1 MNRNKTRV
9 TGLAGLL
16 VAGLVVSPAFA
27 GVTAQTPPGA
37 VAHESKSLAADE
49 QAHALASASALGLA
63 AGEKLTVKSV
73 VEDAGGATHVR
84 YERTLDGL
92 RVIGGDFVAHKDAKG
107 TIKAVEYNLGRK
119 SVAPASRTAKISKAA
134 AQAKGLAT
142 AKATKDEKAAGN
154 ELVVFVTDQGPKLA
168 YDVLTTG
175 LRANQV
181 PTRLHTYVDAGT
193 GAVLATDDEIKT
205 GTGNGIFVGD
215 VTINTTVKSGG
226 GYEMKDAAGNTATD
240 VHNQGDPN
248 TGEGPDGDL
257 FTDADDKWGTGANS
271 DRASAAVDALY
282 GAQKTF
288 DYYKTQLGRNGI
300 WNDGRGA
307 RSRVHFANAMVN
319 AFWDGT
325 QMSYGD
331 GANNAAPLTELDVA
345 AHEMSHGVTEN
356 TAGLVYTGE
365 AGGLNEANSD
375 IFGTAVEFYVNNPN
389 DVPDYFIGE
398 LINIRGNGTPLRYM
412 DKPSKDGVSKDC
424 WSSTLGSLDPH
435 YSSGPL
441 NHWYYMLSEG
451 SGAKTINGKNYDS
464 PTCSGAA
471 AVTGIG
477 HAKAEKIWYRTLAT
491 YLTSSSKYSNARTGA
506 IKSAKDLYGQGS
518 AECLAVEKAFTAIA
532 VAATAET
539 CGTGN
544 PDPGTPAVTN
554 PGAQTSTAGTADTL
568 QLAATGGTTPYSWSA
583 TGLPAGLS
591 VNAST
596 GLISGTPTTA
606 ATSSVTAKVTD
617 AGGKTASATF
627 SWVVSSGGGG
637 GTCTGALKYDGSLSA
652 GGSKTFP
659 AFSDSDAGQLK
670 VCLDG
675 PTGSDFDVYL
685 QQQLFGSYWV
695 TVAQGITPNPDE
707 SFTYNNKA
715 GNYRLMVKAD
725 SGSGAFTATVAE

>member
-1 MNRNKTRV
+1 MKRART
-9 TGLAGLL
+9 TLIATSGLL
-16 VAGLVVSPAFA
+16 AAGLVMTPFFA
-27 GVTAQTPPGA
+27 ANADQGPPGA
-37 VAHESKSLAADE
+37 VAAESKSLAAEE
-49 QAHALASASALGLA
+49 QARAAASASALGLA

-73 VEDAGGATHVR
+73 IEDADGGTHVR
-84 YERTLDGL
+84 YERTLDGM
-92 RVIGGDFVAHKDAKG
+92 RVIGGDLVVHQEAKG
-107 TIKAVEYNLGRK
+107 GGKEVTYNLGRK
-119 SVAPASRTAKISKAA
+119 SITPASRTAKISKAA

-142 AKATKDEKAAGN
+142 AQATKDETTAGS
-154 ELVVFVTDQGPKLA
+154 ELVVLVTDQGPKLA

-175 LRANQV
+175 VRANQV

-193 GAVLATDDEIKT
+193 GAVLLTDDEIKT
-205 GTGNGIFVGD
+205 GTGDGIFVGN
-215 VTINTTVKSGG
+215 VTIETSARSGG
-226 GYEMKDAAGNTATD
+226 GFEMRDSLGNTATD

-248 TGEGPDGDL
+248 TGEGPDGDI
-257 FTDADDKWGTGANS
+257 FTDADDKWGTGAQS
-271 DRASAAVDALY
+271 DRSSAAVDALY

-288 DYYKTQLGRNGI
+288 EYYKTQLGRNGI

-307 RSRVHFANAMVN
+307 RSRVHFANAMAN

-356 TAGLVYTGE
+356 TAGLVYSGE

-398 LINIRGNGTPLRYM
+398 EIDINGDGAPLRYM
-412 DKPSKDGVSKDC
+412 DKPSKDGLSKDC
-424 WSSTLGSLDPH
+424 WSSTLGNLNPH

-441 NHWYYMLSEG
+441 NHWYFMLSEG
-451 SGAKTINGKNYDS
+451 SGARTVNGVSYNS

-477 HAKAEKIWYRTLAT
+477 HDKAEKIWYRTLAT

-532 VAATAET
+532 VAATTET
-539 CGTGN
+539 CGTGT
-544 PDPGTPAVTN
+544 PEPGSPTVTN
-554 PGAQTSTAGTADTL
+554 PGVQTSTAGTADTL
-568 QLAATGGTTPYSWSA
+568 QLAATGGTKPYAWTV
-583 TGLPAGLS
+583 TGLPAGLT

-596 GLISGTPTTA
+596 GLVSGTPTTA

-617 AGGKTASATF
+617 AAGKTATATF
-627 SWVVSSGGGG
+627 SWVVSGAGGGG
-637 GTCTGALKYDGSLSA
+637 ACTGQLKYSGTLTA

-659 AFSDSDAGQLK
+659 AFTDSDAGRLK

-675 PTGSDFDVYL
+675 PTGSDFDIYL
-685 QQQLFGSYWV
+685 QKLFGYTWV
-695 TVAQGITPNPDE
+695 TVAQGISPNPDE
-707 SFTYNNKA
+707 SVTYSNTA
-715 GNYRLMVKAD
+715 GTYRLVVKAD
-725 SGSGAFTATVAE
+725 SGSGAFTASVAE

>member
-1 MNRNKTRV
+1 MNRTKTRV
-9 TGLAGLL
+9 TAIGGLL
-16 VAGLVVSPAFA
+16 AAGLVMTPFFA
-27 GVTAQTPPGA
+27 ANADQTPPGA
-37 VAHESKSLAADE
+37 VAHESSSLAADE
-49 QAHALASASALGLA
+49 QTQAPASASALGLA
-63 AGEKLTVKSV
+63 SGEKLTVKAV
-73 VEDAGGATHVR
+73 IEDEDGGTHVR
-84 YERTLDGL
+84 YHRTLDGL
-92 RVIGGDFVAHKDAKG
+92 RVIGGDLVAHKDAKG
-107 TIKAVEYNLGRK
+107 AVEQVTYNRGYK
-119 SVAPASRTAKISKAA
+119 NITPASRTAKVSKAA

-142 AKATKDEKAAGN
+142 AQATKGETSAGS
-154 ELVVFVTDQGPKLA
+154 ELVVLVTDQGPKLA

-175 LRANQV
+175 VRANQV

-193 GAVLATDDEIKT
+193 GAVLLTDDEIKT
-205 GTGNGIFVGD
+205 GTGDGIFVGN
-215 VTINTTVKSGG
+215 VTINTTPKSGG
-226 GYEMKDAAGNTATD
+226 GFEMRDAVGHTATD
-240 VHNQGDPN
+240 VHNQGNPN
-248 TGEGPDGDL
+248 TGEGPVGDI
-257 FTDADDKWGTGANS
+257 FTDADDKWGTGAQS

-356 TAGLVYTGE
+356 TAGLVYSGE
-365 AGGLNEANSD
+365 AGGLNEATSD
-375 IFGTAVEFYVNNPN
+375 IFGAAVEFYVNNPN

-398 LINIRGNGTPLRYM
+398 EINIHGNGTPLRYM

-441 NHWYYMLSEG
+441 NHWYFMLSEG
-451 SGAKTINGKNYDS
+451 SGAKTINGISYNS

-477 HAKAEKIWYRTLAT
+477 RAKAEKIWYRTLAT

-532 VAATAET
+532 VAATTET

-544 PDPGTPAVTN
+544 PNPSSPTVTN

-568 QLAATGGTTPYSWSA
+568 QLAAAGGTTPYSWSA
-583 TGLPAGLS
+583 TGLPAGLT

-596 GLISGTPTTA
+596 GLISGTPTAA
-606 ATSSVTAKVTD
+606 ATSTVTATVTD
-617 AGGKTASATF
+617 AAGKTAGVSF
-627 SWVVSSGGGG
+627 SWVVSGASGT
-637 GTCTGALKYDGSLSA
+637 TCTGALTYNGSLIA
-652 GGSKTFP
+652 GTSKTFP
-659 AFSDSDAGQLK
+659 AFSDSDAGRLK

-685 QQQLFGSYWV
+685 QKRSGLSWV
-695 TVAQGITPNPDE
+695 TVAQGTSPNPDE
-707 SFTYNNKA
+707 SFSYTNTA
-715 GNYRLMVKAD
+715 GTYRLLVKAD
-725 SGSGAFTATVAE
+725 SGSGAFKASVSE

>member
-1 MNRNKTRV
+1 MNRNKTR
-9 TGLAGLL
+9 LATISGLL
-16 VAGLVVSPAFA
+16 AAGLVTTPAFSA
-27 GVTAQTPPGA
+27 VADQPSPGA
-37 VAHESKSLAADE
+37 VAHESKSLAASE
-49 QAHALASASALGLA
+49 QAKAPASAAALGLA
-63 AGEKLTVKSV
+63 SGEKLTVKAV
-73 VEDAGGATHVR
+73 IEDADGGTHVR
-84 YERTLDGL
+84 YDRTFNGL
-92 RVIGGDFVAHKDAKG
+92 RVIGGDLVAHKDAKG
-107 TIKAVEYNLGRK
+107 AVTEVTYNLGRK
-119 SVAPASRTAKISKAA
+119 GIAPALRTPKISKAA

-142 AKATKDEKAAGN
+142 AQATKDEAPAGS
-154 ELVVFVTDQGPKLA
+154 ELVVLVTDQGPKLA

-175 LRANQV
+175 TRANQV
-181 PTRLHTYVDAGT
+181 PTRLHTFVDAGT
-193 GAVLATDDEIKT
+193 GAVLLTDDEIKT
-205 GTGNGIFVGD
+205 GTGDGIYVGN
-215 VTINTTVKSGG
+215 VAINTTAKAGG
-226 GYEMKDAAGNTATD
+226 GFEMRDAVGHTATD

-248 TGEGPDGDL
+248 TGEGPDGDI
-257 FTDADDKWGTGANS
+257 FTDADDKWGSGVYS

-331 GANNAAPLTELDVA
+331 GANNSAPLTELDIA

-356 TAGLVYTGE
+356 TAGLVYSGE
-365 AGGLNEANSD
+365 AGGLNEATSD
-375 IFGTAVEFYVNNPN
+375 IFGTAVEFYVNNAS
-389 DVPDYFIGE
+389 DVPDYYIGE
-398 LINIRGNGTPLRYM
+398 EIDIFGTGKPLRYM
-412 DKPSKDGVSKDC
+412 DQPSKDGKSKDC
-424 WSSTLGSLDPH
+424 WSSTLGFLDPH

-441 NHWYYMLSEG
+441 NHWYFMLSEG
-451 SGAKTINGKNYDS
+451 SGAKTINGISYNS

-477 HAKAEKIWYRTLAT
+477 RAKAEKIWYRTLAT

-532 VAATAET
+532 VAATTET
-539 CGTGN
+539 CGTGT
-544 PDPGTPAVTN
+544 PEPGSPTVTN

-606 ATSSVTAKVTD
+606 ATSTVTAKVTD
-617 AGGKTASATF
+617 AAGKTASVSF
-627 SWVVSSGGGG
+627 SWVVSGVSGGGA
-637 GTCTGALKYDGSLSA
+637 CTGALKYSGTLTA
-652 GGSKTFP
+652 GASRTLA
-659 AFSDSDAGQLK
+659 AFTDSDAGQLK

-685 QQQLFGSYWV
+685 QKLYGSYWL
-695 TVAQGITPNPDE
+695 TVARGISPNPDE
-707 SFTYNNKA
+707 SFTYNNTA
-715 GNYRLMVKAD
+715 GTYRLVVKAD
-725 SGSGAFTATVAE
+725 SGSGAFTASVSE

>member
-1 MNRNKTRV
+1 MNRTRTRLAA
-9 TGLAGLL
+9 TGGLL
-16 VAGLVVSPAFA
+16 AAVLVVSPAVA
-27 GVTAQTPPGA
+27 GGTDQPPPGA
-37 VAHESKSLAADE
+37 VAHESKSLAANE
-49 QAHALASASALGLA
+49 QAQAPASASALDLA
-63 AGEKLTVKSV
+63 SGEKLTVKAV
-73 VEDAGGATHVR
+73 IEDAGGGRHVR

-92 RVIGGDFVAHKDAKG
+92 RVIGGDLIAHKDAKG
-107 TIKAVEYNLGRK
+107 AVKDVTYNFGRK
-119 SVAPASRTAKISKAA
+119 NITPASRTAKISKAA
-134 AQAKGLAT
+134 ARAKGLAT
-142 AKATKDEKAAGN
+142 AQGAKEEANAGN
-154 ELVVFVTDQGPKLA
+154 ELVVLVTDQGPKLA

-175 LRANQV
+175 IRANQV

-193 GAVLATDDEIKT
+193 GAVLLTDDEIKT
-205 GTGNGIFVGD
+205 GTGDGIFVGD
-215 VTINTTVKSGG
+215 VTINTTAKSGG
-226 GYEMKDAAGNTATD
+226 GFEMRDAAGNTATD

-248 TGEGPDGDL
+248 TGEGPDGDI
-257 FTDADDKWGTGANS
+257 FTDADDKWGTGAQS

-288 DYYKTQLGRNGI
+288 EYYKTQLGRNGI

-307 RSRVHFANAMVN
+307 RSRVHFADAMVN

-356 TAGLVYTGE
+356 TAGLVYSGD
-365 AGGLNEANSD
+365 AGGLNEATSD
-375 IFGTAVEFYVNNPN
+375 IFGTAVEFYVNNPS

-398 LINIRGNGTPLRYM
+398 KIDIRGNGTPLRYM

-424 WSSTLGSLDPH
+424 WSSSLGGLDPH

-451 SGAKTINGKNYDS
+451 SGAKTINGISYNS

-491 YLTSSSKYSNARTGA
+491 YLTSSSKYANARTGA

-518 AECLAVEKAFTAIA
+518 AECQAVEKAFTAIA
-532 VAATAET
+532 VPATTET
-539 CGTGN
+539 CGTGT
-544 PDPGTPAVTN
+544 PDPGAPAVTN

-568 QLAATGGTTPYSWSA
+568 QLAATGGTKPYSWSA
-583 TGLPAGLS
+583 TGLPAGLT

-617 AGGKTASATF
+617 AAGKTASVSF
-627 SWVVSSGGGG
+627 SWVVSAAGGGG
-637 GTCTGALKYDGSLSA
+637 ACTGELKYSGTLTA
-652 GGSKTFP
+652 GGSKTFA
-659 AFSDSDAGQLK
+659 AFTDSDPGQLK

-685 QQQLFGSYWV
+685 QQQLFGYYWV
-695 TVAQGITPNPDE
+695 TVAQGTTPNPDE
-707 SFTYNNKA
+707 SFTYSNTA
-715 GNYRLMVKAD
+715 GTYRLVVKAD
-725 SGSGAFTATVAE
+725 SGSGAFTASVSE

>member
-1 MNRNKTRV
+1 MNRTKTRV
-9 TGLAGLL
+9 AAVSGLL
-16 VAGLVVSPAFA
+16 AAGLVMVPVFSANA
-27 GVTAQTPPGA
+27 DQTPPGA
-37 VAHESKSLAADE
+37 VAQEPKSLTADE
-49 QAHALASASALGLA
+49 QARASASASALGLA
-63 AGEKLTVKSV
+63 SGEKLTVKAV
-73 VEDAGGATHVR
+73 LEDADGGKHVR

-92 RVIGGDFVAHKDAKG
+92 RVIGGDLVAHKDAKG
-107 TIKAVEYNLGRK
+107 SVEQVTYNLGRK
-119 SVAPASRTAKISKAA
+119 SIAPASRTPKVSKKT
-134 AQAKGLAT
+134 AQAKGLA
-142 AKATKDEKAAGN
+142 ASQATKDEKAAAN
-154 ELVVFVTDQGPKLA
+154 ELVVLVTDQGPKLA

-175 LRANQV
+175 IRANQV
-181 PTRLHTYVDAGT
+181 PTRLHTYVDANS
-193 GAVLATDDEIKT
+193 GAVLLSDDEIKT
-205 GTGNGIFVGD
+205 GTGNGIFVGN
-215 VTINTTVKSGG
+215 VTINTTAKSGG
-226 GYEMKDAAGNTATD
+226 GFEMRDSLGNTATD

-257 FTDADDKWGTGANS
+257 FTDADDKWGTGAQS

-288 DYYKTQLGRNGI
+288 EYYKTQLGRNGI

-331 GANNAAPLTELDVA
+331 GAGNAAPLTELDVA

-356 TAGLVYTGE
+356 TAGLVYSGE

-398 LINIRGNGTPLRYM
+398 EIDINGNGTPLRYM
-412 DKPSKDGVSKDC
+412 DKPSKDGRSKDC

-435 YSSGPL
+435 FSSGPL

-491 YLTSSSKYSNARTGA
+491 YLTSSSKYSDARTGS

-518 AECLAVEKAFTAIA
+518 AECLAVEKAYTAIA
-532 VAATAET
+532 VAATTET

-544 PDPGTPAVTN
+544 PEPGAPAVTN
-554 PGAQTSTAGTADTL
+554 PGSQTSTVGTADTL

-583 TGLPAGLS
+583 TGLPAGLT

-617 AGGKTASATF
+617 AAGKTASVSF
-627 SWVVSSGGGG
+627 SWVVSTSGGG
-637 GTCTGALKYDGSLSA
+637 GTCTGQLKYTGTLAS

-659 AFSDSDAGQLK
+659 AFTDSDAGQLK

-675 PTGSDFDVYL
+675 PTGADFDVYL
-685 QQQLFGSYWV
+685 QKQRFGSWT

-707 SFTYNNKA
+707 SFTYNNTA
-715 GNYRLMVKAD
+715 GTYRIVVKAD
-725 SGSGAFTATVAE
+725 SGSGAFTATVSE

>member
-1 MNRNKTRV
+1 MNRVIRLTA
-9 TGLAGLL
+9 TGGLL
-16 VAGLVVSPAFA
+16 AAGLVVSPAFA
-27 GVTAQTPPGA
+27 GETQQGPSDA
-37 VAHESKSLAADE
+37 VAHESSSAAAGE
-49 QAHALASASALGLA
+49 QAHAPASASALGLT
-63 AGEKLTVKSV
+63 AGEKLIVKSV
-73 VEDAGGATHVR
+73 IEDADGGTHVR

-92 RVIGGDFVAHKDAKG
+92 RVIGGDLVTHKDAKG
-107 TIKAVEYNLGRK
+107 SVEQVTYNRGRK
-119 SVAPASRTAKISKAA
+119 SIAPASLTPKVSKESAR
-134 AQAKGLAT
+134 AKGLAT
-142 AKATKDEKAAGN
+142 AQATKDERAAGN
-154 ELVVFVTDQGPKLA
+154 ELVVLVTDQGPKLA

-175 LRANQV
+175 TRANQV

-193 GAVLATDDEIKT
+193 GAVLMTDDEIKT
-205 GTGNGIFVGD
+205 GTGNGLFSGNVSIE
-215 VTINTTVKSGG
+215 TTAKSGG
-226 GYEMKDAAGNTATD
+226 GFEMRDATGNTATD
-240 VHNQGDPN
+240 VHNQGNPN
-248 TGEGPDGDL
+248 TGEGPDGDI
-257 FTDADDKWGTGANS
+257 FTDADDKWGTGTNS

-331 GANNAAPLTELDVA
+331 GAGNAAPLTELDVA

-356 TAGLVYTGE
+356 TASLVYSGE
-365 AGGLNEANSD
+365 AGGLNEATSD
-375 IFGTAVEFYVNNPN
+375 IFGTAVEFHVNNAN

-398 LINIRGNGTPLRYM
+398 EIDINGNGTPLRYM

-424 WSSTLGSLDPH
+424 WSSTLGNLDPH

-451 SGAKTINGKNYDS
+451 SGAKTINGKSYNS

-471 AVTGIG
+471 AVTGIS

-518 AECLAVEKAFTAIA
+518 AECQAVEKAFTAIA
-532 VAATAET
+532 VAATTET

-544 PDPGTPAVTN
+544 PEPGAPAVTN
-554 PGAQTSTAGTADTL
+554 PGAQTSTVGTADTL
-568 QLAATGGTTPYSWSA
+568 QLAATGGSTPYSWTV

-591 VNAST
+591 VNGST
-596 GLISGTPTTA
+596 GLISGTPTAA
-606 ATSSVTAKVTD
+606 ATSSVTAKVID
-617 AGGKTASATF
+617 AAGKTASVTF
-627 SWVVSSGGGG
+627 SWVVSTGGGG
-637 GTCTGALKYDGSLSA
+637 GTCTGTLSYNGTLTA
-652 GGSKTFP
+652 GGSKTFA

-675 PTGSDFDVYL
+675 PNGADFDVYL
-685 QQQLFGSYWV
+685 QQQLYGFYWT
-695 TVAQGITPNPDE
+695 TVAQGTSPNPDE
-707 SFTYNNKA
+707 SFTYNNQA
-715 GNYRLMVKAD
+715 GTYRLVVKAD
-725 SGSGAFTATVAE
+725 SGSGAFKASVAE

>member
-1 MNRNKTRV
+1 MKRTKTKLIATSGLLA
-9 TGLAGLL
+9 TGL
-16 VAGLVVSPAFA
+16 VMTPFFA
-27 GVTAQTPPGA
+27 AHADQVRPGA
-37 VAHESKSLAADE
+37 VAHDPSSLAADE
-49 QAHALASASALGLA
+49 QAHAPASASALGLA
-63 AGEKLTVKSV
+63 AGEKLTVKAV
-73 VEDAGGATHVR
+73 IEDADGGTHVR
-84 YERTLDGL
+84 YQRTLDGL
-92 RVIGGDFVAHKDAKG
+92 RVIGGDLVAHKDAKG
-107 TIKAVEYNLGRK
+107 AVTEVSYNLGRK
-119 SVAPASRTAKISKAA
+119 SIAPASRTPKISKAA

-142 AKATKDEKAAGN
+142 AQATKDETSAGN
-154 ELVVFVTDQGPKLA
+154 ELVVLVTDQGPKLA

-175 LRANQV
+175 IRANQV

-193 GAVLATDDEIKT
+193 GAVLLTDDEIKT
-205 GTGNGIFVGD
+205 GTGDGIFVGN
-215 VTINTTVKSGG
+215 VTINTSAKSGG
-226 GYEMKDAAGNTATD
+226 GFEMRDAAGHTATD

-248 TGEGPDGDL
+248 TGEGPDGDI
-257 FTDADDKWGTGANS
+257 FTDADDKWGTGAQS

-345 AHEMSHGVTEN
+345 GHEMSHGVTEN
-356 TAGLVYTGE
+356 TAGLVYSGE
-365 AGGLNEANSD
+365 AGGLNEATSD
-375 IFGTAVEFYVNNPN
+375 IFGTAIEFYVNNPN

-398 LINIRGNGTPLRYM
+398 EIDINGNGSPLRYM
-412 DKPSKDGVSKDC
+412 DKPSKDGASKDC

-441 NHWYYMLSEG
+441 NHWFYMLSEG
-451 SGAKTINGKNYDS
+451 SGAKTVNGVSYNS

-532 VAATAET
+532 VAATTET
-539 CGTGN
+539 CGTGT
-544 PDPGTPAVTN
+544 PDPGSPAVTN

-568 QLAATGGTTPYSWSA
+568 QLAATGGSTPYSWSA
-583 TGLPAGLS
+583 TGLPAGLT

-606 ATSSVTAKVTD
+606 ATSTVTAKVTD
-617 AGGKTASATF
+617 AAGKTASVSF
-627 SWVVSSGGGG
+627 SWVVSGSGGGA
-637 GTCTGALKYDGSLSA
+637 CTGDLNYTGSLTA
-652 GGSKTFP
+652 GGSKTFA

-685 QQQLFGSYWV
+685 QKQSGFSWV
-695 TVAQGITPNPDE
+695 TVAQGTSPNPDE
-707 SFTYNNKA
+707 SFTYNNTA
-715 GNYRLMVKAD
+715 GTYRLVVKAD
-725 SGSGAFTATVAE
+725 SGSGAFKASVSE

>member
-1 MNRNKTRV
+1 M
-9 TGLAGLL
+9 
-16 VAGLVVSPAFA
+16 VVSPAFA
-27 GVTAQTPPGA
+27 GGAGQAPPGA
-37 VAHESKSLAADE
+37 VAHESASLAASE
-49 QAHALASASALGLA
+49 QAHALASASAFGLA
-63 AGEKLTVKSV
+63 AGETLTVKSV
-73 VEDAGGATHVR
+73 IEDADGATHVR
-84 YERTLDGL
+84 YERKLDGL
-92 RVIGGDFVAHKDAKG
+92 RVIGGDLVAHKDAKG
-107 TIKAVEYNLGRK
+107 TVEGVTYNLGRK
-119 SVAPASRTAKISKAA
+119 SIAPASRKPKISKAT

-142 AKATKDEKAAGN
+142 AQATKDEKAAGN
-154 ELVVFVTDQGPKLA
+154 ELVVLVTDQGPKLA

-175 LRANQV
+175 IRANQV
-181 PTRLHTYVDAGT
+181 PTRLHTYVDAAT

-205 GTGNGIFVGD
+205 GTGNGIFVGN
-215 VTINTTVKSGG
+215 VSIETSAGTSGG
-226 GYEMKDAAGNTATD
+226 FEMRDATGNTATD

-257 FTDADDKWGTGANS
+257 FTDADDKWGTGAQS

-356 TAGLVYTGE
+356 TAGLVYSGE

-398 LINIRGNGTPLRYM
+398 EIDIHGNGTPLRYM

-451 SGAKTINGKNYDS
+451 SGAKTVNGVSYNS
-464 PTCSGAA
+464 PTCGGAA

-477 HAKAEKIWYRTLAT
+477 HLKAEKIWYRTLAT

-518 AECLAVEKAFTAIA
+518 AECLAVEKAFTAIS
-532 VAATAET
+532 VAATTET

-544 PDPGTPAVTN
+544 PDPGTPTVTN
-554 PGAQTSTAGTADTL
+554 PGSQTSTAGTADSL
-568 QLAATGGTTPYSWSA
+568 QLAATGGTTPYTWSA

-606 ATSSVTAKVTD
+606 ATSTVTAKVTD
-617 AGGKTASATF
+617 AAGKTASASF
-627 SWVVSSGGGG
+627 SWVVSSSGGGG
-637 GTCTGALKYDGSLSA
+637 ACTGDLNYSGSLTA
-652 GGSKTFP
+652 GGSKTFA
-659 AFSDSDAGQLK
+659 AFTDSDPGQLK

-675 PTGSDFDVYL
+675 PTGADFDVYL
-685 QQQLFGSYWV
+685 QQQLFGYYWV
-695 TVAQGITPNPDE
+695 TVAQGTSPNPDE
-707 SFTYNNKA
+707 SFAYNNTA
-715 GNYRLMVKAD
+715 GTYRLVVKAD
-725 SGSGAFTATVAE
+725 SGSGAFTASVSE

>member
-1 MNRNKTRV
+1 MKRNKTRLAAV
-9 TGLAGLL
+9 SGLLAG
-16 VAGLVVSPAFA
+16 GLVMTPFFAAHADQAPA
-27 GVTAQTPPGA
+27 GA
-37 VAHESKSLAADE
+37 VGREPSSLAADE
-49 QAHALASASALGLA
+49 QAHAPASASALGLA
-63 AGEKLTVKSV
+63 SGEKLTVKSV
-73 VEDAGGATHVR
+73 IEDADGGTHVR
-84 YERTLDGL
+84 YQRTLDGL
-92 RVIGGDFVAHKDAKG
+92 RVIGGDLVTHKDAKG
-107 TIKAVEYNLGRK
+107 AIEDVTYNLGRK

-142 AKATKDEKAAGN
+142 AQATKDEKTAAN
-154 ELVVFVTDQGPKLA
+154 ELVVLVTDQGPKLA

-193 GAVLATDDEIKT
+193 GAVLLTDDEIKT
-205 GTGNGIFVGD
+205 GTGDGIFAHNVS
-215 VTINTTVKSGG
+215 ITTTAKSGG
-226 GYEMKDAAGNTATD
+226 GFEMRDASGNTATD

-248 TGEGPDGDL
+248 TGEGPDGDI
-257 FTDADDKWGTGANS
+257 FTDADDKWGTGTNS

-375 IFGTAVEFYVNNPN
+375 IFGTAVEFYVNSPN
-389 DVPDYFIGE
+389 DVPDYYIGE
-398 LINIRGNGTPLRYM
+398 LINIRGDGAPLRYM
-412 DKPSKDGVSKDC
+412 DKPSKDGASKDC

-451 SGAKTINGKNYDS
+451 SGAKTVNGVSYNS

-518 AECLAVEKAFTAIA
+518 AECQAVEKAFTAIA
-532 VAATAET
+532 VAATTET

-544 PDPGTPAVTN
+544 PDPGSPAVTN
-554 PGAQTSTAGTADTL
+554 PGSQTSTVGTADTL

-583 TGLPAGLS
+583 TGLPAGLT

-606 ATSSVTAKVTD
+606 ATSTVTAKVTD
-617 AGGKTASATF
+617 AGGKTSSVSF
-627 SWVVSSGGGG
+627 SWVVSGGGGG
-637 GTCTGALKYDGSLSA
+637 GTCTGALTYNGSLTA

-675 PTGSDFDVYL
+675 PTGADFDVYL
-685 QQQLFGSYWV
+685 QKLSGFSYV

-707 SFTYNNKA
+707 SFTYNNTA
-715 GNYRLMVKAD
+715 GTYRLVVKSD

>member
-1 MNRNKTRV
+1 MDRKKSRLTAA
-9 TGLAGLL
+9 GGLL
-16 VAGLVVSPAFA
+16 VVGAVVSSALVGG
-27 GVTAQTPPGA
+27 GVSQASESL
-37 VAHESKSLAADE
+37 VATE
-49 QAHALASASALGLA
+49 QANAPASASAFGLA
-63 AGEKLTVKSV
+63 AGETLTVKSV
-73 VEDAGGATHVR
+73 IEDADGGTHVR
-84 YERTLDGL
+84 YERKLDGL

-107 TIKAVEYNLGRK
+107 GVEDVTYNLGRK
-119 SVAPASRTAKISKAA
+119 SIAPASRTAKISKAA
-134 AQAKGLAT
+134 AQAKGVA
-142 AKATKDEKAAGN
+142 AAQATKDEKTAGN

-175 LRANQV
+175 IRANQV
-181 PTRLHTYVDAGT
+181 PTRLHTYVDATT
-193 GAVLATDDEIKT
+193 GAVLSSDDEIKT
-205 GTGNGIFVGD
+205 GTGDGLFSGNVSIA
-215 VTINTTVKSGG
+215 TSAKSGG
-226 GYEMKDAAGNTATD
+226 GYEMRDATGNTATD

-248 TGEGPDGDL
+248 TGEGPDGDI
-257 FTDADDKWGTGANS
+257 FTDSDDKWGTGTNS

-375 IFGTAVEFYVNNPN
+375 IFGTAVEFYVNNPK

-398 LINIRGNGTPLRYM
+398 LINIRGDGAPLRYM
-412 DKPSKDGVSKDC
+412 DKPSKDGASKDC
-424 WSSTLGSLDPH
+424 WSSTLGNLDPH

-451 SGAKTINGKNYDS
+451 SGAKTVNGVSYNS

-518 AECLAVEKAFTAIA
+518 AECAAVEKAFTAIA
-532 VAATAET
+532 VAATTET

-544 PDPGTPAVTN
+544 PDPGTPTVTN
-554 PGAQTSTAGTADTL
+554 PGSQTSTAGTADTL

-583 TGLPAGLS
+583 TGLPAGLTL
-591 VNAST
+591 NAST

-606 ATSSVTAKVTD
+606 ATSTVAAKVTD
-617 AGGKTASATF
+617 AAGKTASASF
-627 SWVVSSGGGG
+627 SWVVSSPGGG
-637 GTCTGALKYDGSLSA
+637 GTCTGDLKYSGTLSA
-652 GGSKTFP
+652 GGSKTFA

-675 PTGSDFDVYL
+675 PTGADFDVYL
-685 QQQLFGSYWV
+685 QKQSGFSWV

-707 SFTYNNKA
+707 SFSYNNTA
-715 GNYRLMVKAD
+715 GTYRLVVKAD
-725 SGSGAFTATVAE
+725 SGSGAFTATVSE

>member
-1 MNRNKTRV
+1 MNRTKTRV
-9 TGLAGLL
+9 AAVSGLL
-16 VAGLVVSPAFA
+16 AAGLVMTPFFA
-27 GVTAQTPPGA
+27 AHADQTTPGA
-37 VAHESKSLAADE
+37 VAHEPGSLAADA
-49 QAHALASASALGLA
+49 QAHAPASASALGLTS
-63 AGEKLTVKSV
+63 GEKLTVKAV
-73 VEDAGGATHVR
+73 IEDADGAKHVR
-84 YERTLDGL
+84 YQRTLDGL
-92 RVIGGDFVAHKDAKG
+92 RVIGGDLVTHQDAKG
-107 TIKAVEYNLGRK
+107 VVDDVTYNLGRK
-119 SVAPASRTAKISKAA
+119 SVTPASRTPKISKAA

-142 AKATKDEKAAGN
+142 AQATKDEKTVGN
-154 ELVVFVTDQGPKLA
+154 ELVVLVTDQGPKLA

-181 PTRLHTYVDAGT
+181 PTRLHTYVDAAT
-193 GAVLATDDEIKT
+193 GAVLLTDDEIKT
-205 GTGNGIFVGD
+205 GTGTGIFTGNVS
-215 VTINTTVKSGG
+215 IETTAKSGG
-226 GYEMKDAAGNTATD
+226 GFEMRDATGNTATD

-248 TGEGPDGDL
+248 TGEGPDGDI
-257 FTDADDKWGTGANS
+257 FTDADDKWGTGSNS

-288 DYYKTQLGRNGI
+288 EYYKTQLGRNGI

-331 GANNAAPLTELDVA
+331 GAGNAAPLTEIDVA

-356 TAGLVYTGE
+356 TAGLVYSGE

-398 LINIRGNGTPLRYM
+398 EIDINGNGSPLRYM
-412 DKPSKDGVSKDC
+412 DKPSKDGLSKDC
-424 WSSTLGSLDPH
+424 WSSTLGSLNPH

-441 NHWYYMLSEG
+441 NHWYYLLSEG
-451 SGAKTINGKNYDS
+451 SGAKTVNGVSYNS
-464 PTCSGAA
+464 PTCGGAA
-471 AVTGIG
+471 AVTGIS
-477 HAKAEKIWYRTLAT
+477 HLKAEKIWYRTLAT
-491 YLTSSSKYSNARTGA
+491 YLTSSSKYSDARTGA

-518 AECLAVEKAFTAIA
+518 AECQAVEKAFTAIA

-539 CGTGN
+539 CGTGT
-544 PDPGTPAVTN
+544 PDPGSPTVTN
-554 PGAQTSTAGTADTL
+554 PGAQTSTAGTADSL

-583 TGLPAGLS
+583 TGLPAGLT

-596 GLISGTPTTA
+596 GLISGTPTAA
-606 ATSSVTAKVTD
+606 ATSTVTAKVTD
-617 AGGKTASATF
+617 AAGKTGTVSF
-627 SWVVSSGGGG
+627 SWVVSGGGG
-637 GTCTGALKYDGSLSA
+637 GTCTGALTYNGSLTS
-652 GGSKTFP
+652 GGSKTFA

-685 QQQLFGSYWV
+685 QKQSGFSWV

-707 SFTYNNKA
+707 SFTYNNTA
-715 GNYRLMVKAD
+715 GNYRLVVKSD
-725 SGSGAFTATVAE
+725 SGSGAFTATVSE